1 MTIFSDTTPKAQAR
15 KLKIK
20 WDCIKLSLC
29 TAFENHQQSEKQPK
43 QWKKIFQTIYPI
55 RDSYSKYI
63 KNSYNSTA

>member
-1 MTIFSDTTPKAQAR
+1 MASKAQAT

-20 WDCIKLSLC
+20 WDSIKLRLC

-43 QWKKIFQTIYPI
+43 QWKKIFQTISLI